1 MIEFQSL
8 YNMDVMI
15 LVHSKVQHR
24 LTVLNINWHILNFF
38 FFQEE
43 DFILLIGTV
52 GDTIVKL

>member
-24 LTVLNINWHILNFF
+24 LTVLNINWHILNY